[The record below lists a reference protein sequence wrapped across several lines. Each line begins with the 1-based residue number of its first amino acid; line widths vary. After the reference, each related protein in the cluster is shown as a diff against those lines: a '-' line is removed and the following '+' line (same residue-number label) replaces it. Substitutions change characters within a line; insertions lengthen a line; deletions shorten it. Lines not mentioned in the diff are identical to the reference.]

1 MKGKI
6 IQDKYRIVK
15 TLGRNAFSETF
26 LAIDNRWYSNRRYII
41 KKLRPILGNSEAKNR
56 KQMLVQEASIL
67 KRLSGEN
74 HQIPRLY
81 EYFVKGEDF
90 YLVREWIAGLT
101 LKQKVEQQ
109 GTFSSSEVEQFL
121 ENILSFL
128 KYIHSHEIVYRQL
141 KPSTIILCQKN
152 WLPMSLRNGLPIP
165 IYFGG
170 VKELETNNNSKQY
183 LKQYSL
189 ASLKG
194 IQQPEYIPPE
204 QEAGKSVFAS
214 DLYSLGLTS
223 IYLLTGKNPAEFPVD
238 IYTKKPLWY
247 QEIPELKIHLRRVI
261 ERAICPDM
269 GDRFTSAEEML
280 KALKSP
286 PISLAMPVI
295 EEGQQQFKQ
304 FRQFKE
310 LKLTSEAKIASIMSL
325 MSFSVLGLT
334 FLVLNTDFHRFAQK
348 NSDQF
353 VKTFQ
358 AEQLSTD
365 TLTPSP
371 KSQLKQ
377 LAILP
382 STTSKIPSFPLGM
395 TQQSIAEVLGEPTL
409 NSEGYWPNSKALMYQ
424 DVVPKQIA
432 LGYLTDKDTT
442 KVRQAEIAFAGS
454 VDLLTMKQQVQQL
467 LQDNY
472 SSEIDDY
479 LNQIYFKTSDQHYFA
494 INNIE
499 GVVQRNPEEH
509 IYFGIWD
516 QDFH

>member
-1 MKGKI
+1 MKGKL
-6 IQDKYRIVK
+6 IQDKYRIVE
-15 TLGRNAFSETF
+15 TLGRNTFSETF

-41 KKLRPILGNSEAKNR
+41 KKLRPILGSSEAENR
-56 KQMLVQEASIL
+56 KRMLVQEANIL
-67 KRLSGEN
+67 QRLSGEN
-74 HQIPRLY
+74 RQIPRLY
-81 EYFVKGEDF
+81 EYFVGGEDF

-109 GTFSSSEVEQFL
+109 GTFPSSEVEQFL

-128 KYIHSHEIVYRQL
+128 KYIHNNGIVYRQL
-141 KPSTIILCQKN
+141 KPSTIILSQKN
-152 WLPMSLRNGLPIP
+152 WLSISRRDDLPIP

-170 VKELETNNNSKQY
+170 VKELAAKSNNS
-183 LKQYSL
+183 KQYSL

-194 IQQPEYIPPE
+194 IQVPEYIPPE

-214 DLYSLGLTS
+214 DLYSLGLTT

-238 IYTKKPLWY
+238 IHTKKPLWY
-247 QEIPELKIHLRRVI
+247 QEIPELKVHLRRVI

-269 GDRFTSAEEML
+269 SDRFTSAEEML

-286 PISLAMPVI
+286 PISLAMPVV
-295 EEGQQQFKQ
+295 EEEQQPLRQFKQ
-304 FRQFKE
+304 FKQ
-310 LKLTSEAKIASIMSL
+310 LKFTSEAKVASILSL
-325 MSFSVLGLT
+325 MSFGVLGLT
-334 FLVLNTDFHRFAQK
+334 FLILNTDSTQFAQDDA
-348 NSDQF
+348 DQF

-358 AEQLSTD
+358 ADQLSTD
-365 TLTPSP
+365 TLTLDP

-377 LAILP
+377 PAPLP
-382 STTSKIPSFPLGM
+382 SNQSKIPSFPLGM
-395 TQQSIAEVLGEPTL
+395 TQQSLIEVLGKPTL
-409 NSEGYWPNSKALMYQ
+409 MSEGYWPNSKALMYQ
-424 DVVPKQIA
+424 DVIPEQIA

-442 KVRQAEIAFAGS
+442 KVRQAEITFAGS

-472 SSEIDDY
+472 SSEIDNY
-479 LNQIYFKTSDQHYFA
+479 LNQIYFKTSNQHYF
-494 INNIE
+494 NIHDFQ

-509 IYFGIWD
+509 IYLGIWD

>member
-1 MKGKI
+1 MKGKL
-6 IQDKYRIVK
+6 IQDRYRIVK

-26 LAIDNRWYSNRRYII
+26 LATDNRWYSNRRYII
-41 KKLRPILGNSEAKNR
+41 KKLRPILGSSEVANR
-56 KQMLVQEASIL
+56 KQMLLQEASIL

-74 HQIPRLY
+74 LQIPRLY

-109 GTFSSSEVEQFL
+109 GTFAVSEVEQFL

-128 KYIHSHEIVYRQL
+128 KYIHSNGIVYRQL
-141 KPSTIILCQKN
+141 KPSTIILSQKN
-152 WLPMSLRNGLPIP
+152 CFSISPRNGLPIP

-170 VKELETNNNSKQY
+170 VKELEVKNNSSR
-183 LKQYSL
+183 QYSL

-194 IQQPEYIPPE
+194 IQVPEYIPPE
-204 QEAGKSVFAS
+204 QEAGKSVCAS
-214 DLYSLGLTS
+214 DLYSLGLTT
-223 IYLLTGKNPAEFPVD
+223 IYLLTGKNPAEFPLD
-238 IYTKKPLWY
+238 IHTKKPLWY

-269 GDRFTSAEEML
+269 SDRFTSAEEML

-286 PISLAMPVI
+286 PISLVMPVI
-295 EEGQQQFKQ
+295 EQERPQVKQFK
-304 FRQFKE
+304 RFKQ
-310 LKLTSEAKIASIMSL
+310 LKSTSEAKIALILSF
-325 MSFSVLGLT
+325 MSFGVLGLT
-334 FLVLNTDFHRFAQK
+334 FLLLNTDFTQFAEDDA
-348 NSDQF
+348 DQL
-353 VKTFQ
+353 VQSFQ
-358 AEQLSTD
+358 ADQLLTD
-365 TLTPSP
+365 TLTPDP
-371 KSQLKQ
+371 KFQLKQ
-377 LAILP
+377 PPPLP
-382 STTSKIPSFPLGM
+382 SNTSKIPSFPLGM
-395 TQQSIAEVLGEPTL
+395 TQHSIIQILGEPTL
-409 NSEGYWPNSKALMYQ
+409 VSDGYWPNSQALMYQ

-454 VDLLTMKQQVQQL
+454 VDLLTMKGQVKQV

-479 LNQIYFKTSDQHYFA
+479 LNQIYFKTSNQHYFA
-494 INNIE
+494 INNFE
-499 GVVQRNPEEH
+499 GVVQRNPQEH
-509 IYFGIWD
+509 IYLGIWD

>member
-41 KKLRPILGNSEAKNR
+41 KKLRPILGSSEAKNR

-74 HQIPRLY
+74 RQIPRLY

-101 LKQKVEQQ
+101 LKQRVEQQ
-109 GTFSSSEVEQFL
+109 GTFSSKEVEQFL

-128 KYIHSHEIVYRQL
+128 KYIHSNGIVYRQL
-141 KPSTIILCQKN
+141 KPSTIILAQKN
-152 WLPMSLRNGLPIP
+152 WLPISQRNGLPIP

-170 VKELETNNNSKQY
+170 VKELEAKSSSSR
-183 LKQYSL
+183 QYSL

-194 IQQPEYIPPE
+194 IQQREYISPE

-214 DLYSLGLTS
+214 DLYSLGLTT

-238 IYTKKPLWY
+238 LHTKKPLWY

-261 ERAICPDM
+261 ERAICPEM
-269 GDRFTSAEEML
+269 SDRFTSAEEML

-286 PISLAMPVI
+286 PISLVI
-295 EEGQQQFKQ
+295 SVVEEEQQQLKQFKRFKQ
-304 FRQFKE
+304 LQF
-310 LKLTSEAKIASIMSL
+310 TSEAKVASIL
-325 MSFSVLGLT
+325 SFTSFGILGLT
-334 FLVLNTDFHRFAQK
+334 FLVLNTDFTQFAQK
-348 NSDQF
+348 DSDQF
-353 VKTFQ
+353 VKTSQ
-358 AEQLSTD
+358 AGQLLTD
-365 TLTPSP
+365 TLTPDP
-371 KSQLKQ
+371 KFQLKQ
-377 LAILP
+377 PAPLP
-382 STTSKIPSFPLGM
+382 LNTSKIPSFPLGM
-395 TQQSIAEVLGEPTL
+395 TQQSIIEMLGGPTL
-409 NSEGYWPNSKALMYQ
+409 NSEGYWPNSQALMYQ
-424 DVVPKQIA
+424 DVLPKQIA

-442 KVRQAEIAFAGS
+442 KVRQAEIAFASS
-454 VDLLTMKQQVQQL
+454 VDLLTMKQQAKQL

-472 SSEIDDY
+472 SSEIDHY
-479 LNQIYFKTSDQHYFA
+479 LNQIYFKTSNQHYFT
-494 INNIE
+494 INNFK
-499 GVVQRNPEEH
+499 GVVRRNPQEH
-509 IYFGIWD
+509 IYLGIWD